1 MAETFED
8 CSHVTQEL
16 NVVKELDLIDRVPD
30 ELCHMCHCTGNRDLD
45 HPKEK
50 EMQKSKMVV

>member
-16 NVVKELDLIDRVPD
+16 NVVKELDSHVPR
-30 ELCHMCHCTGNRDLD
+30 MVFVT
-45 HPKEK
+45 
-50 EMQKSKMVV
+50 SKGKHTYICECVQHI